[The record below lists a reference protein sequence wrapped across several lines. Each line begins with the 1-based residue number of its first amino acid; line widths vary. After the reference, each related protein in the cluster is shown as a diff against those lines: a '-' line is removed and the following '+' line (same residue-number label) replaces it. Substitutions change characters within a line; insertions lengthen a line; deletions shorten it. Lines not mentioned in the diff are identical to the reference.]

1 MILFDCR
8 LVFSI
13 FLSFIEV
20 EVCFEQ
26 SAECATCTARVDQE
40 SFCTDLTNSVS

>member
-1 MILFDCR
+1 MILFGCG

-40 SFCTDLTNSVS
+40 GVCAD